1 MLARFATMFKP
12 ATEMQDTG
20 KMRENDDEDSRKV
33 TPHQDKVCVQ
43 RLEPLT
49 PIAVIPMLSN

>member
-1 MLARFATMFKP
+1 MLSLFGTIFKP
-12 ATEMQDTG
+12 ATKMQDSG

-43 RLEPLT
+43 RLGPLT
-49 PIAVIPMLSN
+49 PIAVVPMLCN